1 MMGMMMVMMMRMM
14 MGEAE
19 DGHDDEDGGDDDD
32 DDDDDNDGIEVKDK
46 KTYFDANSSFSPKS
60 EDFISS
66 DIDNNEDQE
75 LPINDTTDSSISKE
89 ASKKSEIKKIY
100 IIAENS
106 VYIPKGKFV
115 GLPSLV
121 SKFLQ
126 FDNKLCVL
134 PGEGN
139 YLRPNYRC
147 LLRYGIEKGINNSQ
161 SFIGCLVDAYV
172 KYYKLSKELSIKEF
186 KNLILEGLS
195 IDNFI
200 TYNNGNLT
208 HIFLAK
214 NINNELLDS
223 ITIDETYK
231 ESNFYKSL
239 NPDNKD
245 HINLFKKIVNAF
257 ANFRKYLFTNNS
269 VIDYTYLWDIVCK
282 PNPKLF
288 KNGINLLILDITNE
302 DITQNVK
309 VICPKQGYSNE
320 FMDNNKLSLILLKKN
335 NNYEPIYGVKDDSI
349 ENRYTVLFSFDYT
362 KDEIQMIEF
371 KKVINII
378 KDNINERC
386 LTEKAD
392 DYDFERNI
400 GLNELIKILQKM
412 RYAIDFQVMNYENKI
427 IGVFVG
433 IENESKEIINYFVPC
448 YPSNLYVNDE
458 ENIPYKFM
466 DDDSINYTSYDNT
479 KIFLNKLYAE
489 SGEKIKVKPRFKIL
503 NDTMIIGILTLG
515 DQFVMISPFEIY
527 KEDDTLPSLE
537 ENNYL
542 INDGDLS
549 VEEPLTELNAK
560 SIDSYIQTR
569 FSKDKERVNMINNI
583 RLESG
588 FYNAFKNT
596 IKKLFT
602 NLIFKKDIVNMQ
614 NIILNNSII
623 FIEKLKKVEEIL
635 RIMASDYIE
644 FSEYDETIL
653 QNIKNVSLCI
663 NNKNCKTDFCMK
675 KDDAHCSLIIPIK
688 NLINDSN
695 NEELY
700 FTKLADEFIRYN
712 RTNSFLFDNA
722 KTLSYTNIRYNIDD
736 DELIIYESS
745 INKSLFNNELFI
757 KNKYANYNNHEMFYV
772 SKNEPLDQINTSG
785 YRMKKPSIVL
795 DDIQSSKKMKI
806 SIPQLKM
813 DEITEYAKKMKTI
826 NEDGKE
832 GEDKDGEDKDGEDKD
847 VEDKE
852 EEEELEYKEEV
863 EIKDLDEELDVDV
876 KKDFDDFFSTIEE
889 KCKLNLHNKNTIREK
904 GLKENFKVNLY
915 ETYFSL
921 TTKDDITCSYLLP
934 ILLINHY
941 YKNNDLTFENEIT
954 LETLKTDLINIYGN
968 IEDENSIPFL
978 VNTYQYINNEGFNK
992 LIVDNTF
999 TDNLKF
1005 IIEEKYKKN
1014 SLTSE
1019 VLLTKVGEIINSEKY
1034 YISYIDM
1041 YLLAKKYKIPL
1052 IFINNSVINFNSIK
1066 SISKIKKYLLANKN
1080 TNNDSSYYFIKL
1092 PSINNRDKLKT
1103 NKLMHKS
1110 NSLTINIK
1118 TDTNNV
1124 NSLKEDIEASITID
1138 EDILRDGALI
1148 TREHLIKNHTLK
1160 KFNITSAS
1168 KTSKK

>member
-1 MMGMMMVMMMRMM
+1 
-14 MGEAE
+14 
-19 DGHDDEDGGDDDD
+19 
-32 DDDDDNDGIEVKDK
+32 
-46 KTYFDANSSFSPKS
+46 
-60 EDFISS
+60 
-66 DIDNNEDQE
+66 
-75 LPINDTTDSSISKE
+75 
-89 ASKKSEIKKIY
+89 
-100 IIAENS
+100 
-106 VYIPKGKFV
+106 
-115 GLPSLV
+115 
-121 SKFLQ
+121 
-126 FDNKLCVL
+126 
-134 PGEGN
+134 
-139 YLRPNYRC
+139 
-147 LLRYGIEKGINNSQ
+147 
-161 SFIGCLVDAYV
+161 
-172 KYYKLSKELSIKEF
+172 
-186 KNLILEGLS
+186 
-195 IDNFI
+195 
-200 TYNNGNLT
+200 
-208 HIFLAK
+208 
-214 NINNELLDS
+214 
-223 ITIDETYK
+223 
-231 ESNFYKSL
+231 
-239 NPDNKD
+239 
-245 HINLFKKIVNAF
+245 
-257 ANFRKYLFTNNS
+257 
-269 VIDYTYLWDIVCK
+269 
-282 PNPKLF
+282 
-288 KNGINLLILDITNE
+288 
-302 DITQNVK
+302 
-309 VICPKQGYSNE
+309 
-320 FMDNNKLSLILLKKN
+320 
-335 NNYEPIYGVKDDSI
+335 
-349 ENRYTVLFSFDYT
+349 
-362 KDEIQMIEF
+362 MIEF

-386 LTEKAD
+386 LSEKAD

-400 GLNELIKILQKM
+400 ALNELIKILQKM

-427 IGVFVG
+427 IGVFVS
-433 IENESKEIINYFVPC
+433 IEDDKKEIINYFVPC
-448 YPSNLYVNDE
+448 YPSNLYVNEE

-479 KIFLNKLYAE
+479 KNFLNKLYAE

-527 KEDDTLPSLE
+527 KEDDTLPSLA

-542 INDGDLS
+542 INDNDLS

-569 FSKDKERVNMINNI
+569 FSKDKARVNMINNI

-675 KDDAHCSLIIPIK
+675 KDDANCSLIIPIK

-695 NEELY
+695 NEDLY

-712 RTNSFLFDNA
+712 RTNSFLFDNT

-757 KNKYANYNNHEMFYV
+757 KNKYANYNNPEMFYV
-772 SKNEPLDQINTSG
+772 SKNEPLETINTSG
-785 YRMKKPSIVL
+785 YKMKKPSIVL

-826 NEDGKE
+826 NEDG
-832 GEDKDGEDKDGEDKD
+832 
-847 VEDKE
+847 VEDGNEDVNEDVKE
-852 EEEELEYKEEV
+852 DDDEDLEYKEE
-863 EIKDLDEELDVDV
+863 EIKDLDEELDFDV
-876 KKDFDDFFSTIEE
+876 KKDFDDFFTTIDE

-934 ILLINHY
+934 ILLINHF
-941 YKNNDLTFENEIT
+941 YKNNELTLTNEVT
-954 LETLKTDLINIYGN
+954 LETLKTDLVNIYGN
-968 IEDENSIPFL
+968 IEDENSIPLL
-978 VNTYQYINNEGFNK
+978 VNKYQDVNNEGFNK

-1019 VLLTKVGEIINSEKY
+1019 VLLTKVEEIINSEKY

-1041 YLLAKKYKIPL
+1041 YLLAKKYNIPL

-1092 PSINNRDKLKT
+1092 PSINNRDKMKI

-1124 NSLKEDIEASITID
+1124 NSMKQDIEASITID
-1138 EDILRDGALI
+1138 EDILKDGALI
-1148 TREHLIKNHTLK
+1148 TRDYLVKNHVLK
-1160 KFNITSAS
+1160 KFNISSAS
-1168 KTSKK
+1168 KK

>member
-1 MMGMMMVMMMRMM
+1 M
-14 MGEAE
+14 EL
-19 DGHDDEDGGDDDD
+19 
-32 DDDDDNDGIEVKDK
+32 K
-46 KTYFDANSSFSPKS
+46 K
-60 EDFISS
+60 
-66 DIDNNEDQE
+66 
-75 LPINDTTDSSISKE
+75 
-89 ASKKSEIKKIY
+89 
-100 IIAENS
+100 
-106 VYIPKGKFV
+106 
-115 GLPSLV
+115 
-121 SKFLQ
+121 
-126 FDNKLCVL
+126 VL
-134 PGEGN
+134 
-139 YLRPNYRC
+139 
-147 LLRYGIEKGINNSQ
+147 NNSQ
-161 SFIGCLVDAYV
+161 SFIGCLADAYV
-172 KYYKLSKELSIKEF
+172 KYYKLSNELSIKEF
-186 KNLILEGLS
+186 KNLILDGLS

-214 NINNELLDS
+214 NITNELLDS
-223 ITIDETYK
+223 ITIGETYK

-257 ANFRKYLFTNNS
+257 ENFRKYLFTNNS
-269 VIDYTYLWDIVCK
+269 VIDYTYLWDIICK

-386 LTEKAD
+386 LTQKAD

-412 RYAIDFQVMNYENKI
+412 RYTIDFQVMNYENKI
-427 IGVFVG
+427 IGVFVS
-433 IENESKEIINYFVPC
+433 IENDSQEIINYFVPC
-448 YPSNLYVNDE
+448 YPSNVYINDE

-489 SGEKIKVKPRFKIL
+489 SGEKIKVKPKFKIL

-549 VEEPLTELNAK
+549 MEEPLTELNATN
-560 SIDSYIQTR
+560 IDSYIQTR

-583 RLESG
+583 KLESG

-602 NLIFKKDIVNMQ
+602 NLIFKKDIVNIQ

-675 KDDAHCSLIIPIK
+675 KDDKQCSLIIPIK
-688 NLINDSN
+688 NLINESN
-695 NEELY
+695 NEDLY

-712 RTNSFLFDNA
+712 RTNSFLFDNT

-736 DELIIYESS
+736 NELIIYESS
-745 INKSLFNNELFI
+745 INKSLFNNQLFI
-757 KNKYANYNNHEMFYV
+757 KNKYANYNNPDMFYV
-772 SKNEPLDQINTSG
+772 SKYESLDPINTTG
-785 YRMKKPSIVL
+785 YRMKKPSIVI

-806 SIPQLKM
+806 TIPQLKM

-826 NEDGKE
+826 KEDGKE
-832 GEDKDGEDKDGEDKD
+832 DYDESIKEGIKTNDHDDEDEDED
-847 VEDKE
+847 ED
-852 EEEELEYKEEV
+852 LEYKEDE
-863 EIKDLDEELDVDV
+863 EIKDLDEELDFGI
-876 KKDFDDFFSTIEE
+876 KQDFDDFFSNIEE
-889 KCKLNLHNKNTIREK
+889 KCKLNLHSKNTIREK

-921 TTKDDITCSYLLP
+921 TNKDDIICSYLLP
-934 ILLINHY
+934 ILLINHF
-941 YKNNDLTFENEIT
+941 YKTNDLTLTNELT
-954 LETLKTDLINIYGN
+954 LETIKSDLINIYGN

-978 VNTYQYINNEGFNK
+978 VNNYQYINNEGFNK
-992 LIVDNTF
+992 LVVDNTF
-999 TDNLKF
+999 LDNLKF
-1005 IIEEKYKKN
+1005 IIEEKYKKK

-1041 YLLAKKYKIPL
+1041 YLLANKYNIPL

-1080 TNNDSSYYFIKL
+1080 SNNDYSYYFIKL

-1118 TDTNNV
+1118 TDTNNS
-1124 NSLKEDIEASITID
+1124 NSLKEDIEASIMTD
-1138 EDILRDGALI
+1138 EDILKDGALI
-1148 TREHLIKNHTLK
+1148 TREHLIKNHVLK

-1168 KTSKK
+1168 KITTKMTT